1 MSDSVI
7 LAKDNGE
14 TLSEHTLR
22 CMQVAEILLRRL
34 PFDDD
39 IITKLENDLKLAL
52 AVHDVG
58 KAATG
63 FQKVLRGDIEKWAHR
78 HEILSAAFG
87 SYLGLGEEII
97 LAVIT
102 HHKSLPTDGI
112 SPDKRCLPYEEI
124 PWTTDLT
131 PVWKEMAREWNDNII
146 AFKKEW
152 EKIGAAI
159 GSKIDTTNIGL
170 SPLRIDKSWLRRNK
184 QSRNI
189 EFQKRYYAS
198 VLRGLLVSSDHIGSN
213 TMVDLESALRSIPSL
228 KSYPISPHE
237 TRAFQ
242 RNAGEMD
249 GHLILRAPTGS
260 GKTLAALFWAQR
272 NQKKNGRLFYVLP
285 NIASINAMHD
295 RLKSYFGDNNVGL
308 LHSRAASS
316 LYSIFESD
324 RDLTSR
330 LRNQRIARMLSS
342 LAREMW
348 FPIRV
353 CTPHQVLRYSLHG
366 KGWEAMLSE
375 FPNSCFVFD
384 EIHAY
389 DPTITGLTVA
399 TAKHLITKN
408 ASCLFLSATMPE
420 FLRKQIL
427 EREIPSISFQEPSGD
442 DATDNAILE
451 LKRHNYEII
460 DGNIM
465 SNIDLIVREAEKAS
479 STLVVCNHVPTAQQV
494 YAEIRNRVKETV
506 LIHSRFCKRDRNR
519 IEQRIRDSLPKI
531 LVSTQVVEVSL
542 DVDFDQGFLEPAPLD
557 ALVQR
562 FGRINRYGKRQPAP
576 VRIFKEQLHKYNI
589 YDKYF
594 VEKSLQ
600 ELSSLANPLKEQD
613 LVQAADRVYSQG
625 YSDESKFRYEEALN
639 HQLIRDFEKNLVAG
653 INYDWVEDVI
663 DRADGTI
670 DLLPVSLHST
680 YEKLEEEGLTIE
692 ATDLLVPVRTGKS
705 YALAEYVDKS
715 HDPWIIKMP
724 YSETIGLNLDIDGEE

>member
-1 MSDSVI
+1 MSDAVI

-14 TLSEHTLR
+14 TLAEHTLR
-22 CMQVAEILLRRL
+22 CLRAAEILLRRL
-34 PFDDD
+34 PFNDDV
-39 IITKLENDLKLAL
+39 IAKLERDLKIAL

-63 FQKVLRGDIEKWAHR
+63 FQKVLRGDMEKWAHR

-87 SYLGLGEEII
+87 SYLGLGEEIL

-102 HHKSLPTDGI
+102 HHKSLPTDGV
-112 SPDKRCLPYEEI
+112 SPDKGCLPYEEI
-124 PWTTDLT
+124 PWPTDLT
-131 PVWKEMAREWNDNII
+131 PVWNEMAKEWNDNII
-146 AFKKEW
+146 TFKKEW
-152 EKIGAAI
+152 KKIIAAI
-159 GSKIDTTNIGL
+159 GWKVDTENIGL
-170 SPLRIDKSWLRRNK
+170 SPLWIDKSWLRRNK

-213 TMVDLESALRSIPSL
+213 IRVDLESALRTIPL
-228 KSYPISPHE
+228 LNSYQIAPHNIR
-237 TRAFQ
+237 TFQ
-242 RNAGEMD
+242 RNAGKVN

-260 GKTLAALFWAQR
+260 GKTVAALLWAQT

-295 RLKSYFGDNNVGL
+295 RLKSYFGDDNVGL

-324 RDLTSR
+324 GDLTSR
-330 LRNQRIARMLSS
+330 LRNQGTARMLGS

-348 FPIRV
+348 FPVRV

-366 KGWEAMLSE
+366 KGWETMLSE
-375 FPNSCFVFD
+375 FPNSCFIFD

-389 DPTITGLTVA
+389 DPSITGLTVA

-420 FLRKQIL
+420 FLRKQVL
-427 EREIPSISFQEPSGD
+427 EREIPSISFLEPSTD
-442 DATDNAILE
+442 EATDNAILE

-460 DGNIM
+460 GGDIM
-465 SNIDLIVREAEKAS
+465 SNIDLIVKEAEKAR

-494 YAEIRNRVKETV
+494 YAEIRNRIKETV
-506 LIHSRFCKRDRNR
+506 LLHSRFCKRDRNR
-519 IEQRIRDSLPKI
+519 IEQKIRESLPKI

-576 VRIFKEQLHKYNI
+576 VRIFEKQLHRYNI
-589 YDKYF
+589 YDKKF
-594 VEKSLQ
+594 VDKSLQ
-600 ELSSLANPLKEQD
+600 ELSSLANPLREQD
-613 LVQAADRVYSQG
+613 LVRAADRVYSQG
-625 YSDESKFRYEEALN
+625 YSDESKFRYENALN
-639 HQLIRDFEKNLVAG
+639 HPLIRDFENNLIAG

-670 DLLPVSLHST
+670 DLLPVSLRST

-692 ATDLLVPVRTGKS
+692 AADLLVPVRTGKS

-724 YSETIGLNLDIDGEE
+724 YSDTIGLNLDIDGDE

>member
-1 MSDSVI
+1 MSDAVI
-7 LAKDNGE
+7 LAKNNGE
-14 TLSEHTLR
+14 TLSQHTLR
-22 CMQVAEILLRRL
+22 CLRVAEILLRRL
-34 PFDDD
+34 PLDNG
-39 IITKLENDLKLAL
+39 IIAKLENDLKLAL

-63 FQKVLRGDIEKWAHR
+63 FQKVLRGNMERWPHR

-87 SYLGLGEEII
+87 SYLGLGEEAI

-102 HHKSLPTDGI
+102 HHKSLPPDGI
-112 SPDKRCLPYEEI
+112 SPDKSCLPYEEI
-124 PWTTDLT
+124 PLTMHLT
-131 PVWKEMAREWNDNII
+131 PVWNEMAKEWNGNII

-152 EKIGAAI
+152 EKINAAI
-159 GSKIDTTNIGL
+159 GSKIDKENIGL
-170 SPLRIDKSWLRRNK
+170 APLRIDKNWLRRNK

-189 EFQKRYYAS
+189 EFHKRYYAS
-198 VLRGLLVSSDHIGSN
+198 LLRGLLVSSDHIGSN
-213 TMVDLESALRSIPSL
+213 TMVDLESALRVIPSL
-228 KSYPISPHE
+228 KSYQISPHDV
-237 TRAFQ
+237 RAFQ
-242 RNAGEMD
+242 RNAGEVA

-260 GKTLAALFWAQR
+260 GKTLAALLWAQR

-295 RLKSYFGDNNVGL
+295 RLKSYFGDDVGL

-316 LYSIFESD
+316 LYSVFESD
-324 RDLTSR
+324 RDLTSK

-366 KGWEAMLSE
+366 KGWEMMLSE
-375 FPNSCFVFD
+375 FPNSCFIFD

-389 DPTITGLTVA
+389 DPIITGLTVA
-399 TAKHLITKN
+399 TAKHLISRN

-420 FLRKQIL
+420 FLRKQVL
-427 EREIPSISFQEPSGD
+427 QQEIPSISFLEPSSD

-451 LKRHNYEII
+451 LKRHNYEIM

-465 SNIDLIVREAEKAS
+465 SNIDLIIKEAEKAS

-494 YAEIRNRVKETV
+494 YLEISKRVKETV
-506 LIHSRFCKRDRNR
+506 LLHSRFCKRDRNR

-542 DVDFDQGFLEPAPLD
+542 DVDFDQGFLEPAPID

-562 FGRINRYGKRQPAP
+562 FGRINRYGKRPPAR

-589 YDKYF
+589 YDKKF

-600 ELSSLANPLKEQD
+600 ELSSLANPLREQD
-613 LVQAADRVYSQG
+613 LVSAADRVYSQG
-625 YSDESKFRYEEALN
+625 YSNESKFRYEEALN
-639 HQLIRDFEKNLVAG
+639 HPLIRDFEKNLVAG
-653 INYDWVEDVI
+653 INYEWVEDVI

-670 DLLPVSLHST
+670 DLLPLSLHAM
-680 YEKLEEEGLTIE
+680 YEKLEDEGLTIE
-692 ATDLLVPVRTGKS
+692 AANLLVPVRTGKS